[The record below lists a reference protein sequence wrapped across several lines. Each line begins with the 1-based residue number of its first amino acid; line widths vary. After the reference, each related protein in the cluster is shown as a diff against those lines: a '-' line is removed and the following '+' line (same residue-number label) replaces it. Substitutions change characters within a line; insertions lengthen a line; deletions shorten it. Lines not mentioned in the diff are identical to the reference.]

1 MVIPAKSTRRT
12 TTITITTIITT
23 TSTGTM
29 NGRATATD
37 LALITT
43 INTPAA

>member
-23 TSTGTM
+23 TSIGTM
-29 NGRATATD
+29 NGRATAAD